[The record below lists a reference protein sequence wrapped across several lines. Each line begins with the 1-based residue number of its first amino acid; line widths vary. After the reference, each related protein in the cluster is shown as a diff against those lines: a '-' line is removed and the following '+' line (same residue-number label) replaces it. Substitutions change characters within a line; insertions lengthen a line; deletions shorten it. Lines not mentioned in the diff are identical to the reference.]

1 MKTFSLNALVIT
13 VLAALISAFTLPEK
27 EATTYTV
34 DTKQSEITW
43 KGEKVTGQ
51 HLGTIQL
58 QQGSLALEDG
68 KLTGGN
74 FTIDMSTLSNTDLE
88 GEQKGKLEGHLKSD
102 DFFGVATYPTATLRI
117 TGVEPQSGNTYQV
130 TGELTIKD
138 KTNTIEFPTTVTNKG
153 DKVMASASITVDRSK
168 YDVRYGSDS
177 FFDNLGDQVIYDD
190 FQLEVSLVA
199 SSLVGK

>member
-138 KTNTIEFPTTVTNKG
+138 KTNTIEFPTTVTTKG